1 MLKPMTFLSRFGDKT
16 GSLGVL
22 VSAMGCGM
30 CFPAIAS
37 LGAALGLGFL
47 TQWEGLFINT
57 LLPLFAWLALLINAF
72 SWFNHRQWH
81 RSLLGIL
88 GPIVVL
94 LSLYPWFQYGWSS
107 YATYTGIGLMLALSI
122 WDLLA
127 PAQRRCSPAGC
138 QLSAKQS

>member
-1 MLKPMTFLSRFGDKT
+1 MLNRMTFLSRIGDKT

-22 VSAMGCGM
+22 VSAIGCGM

-57 LLPLFAWLALLINAF
+57 LLPMFAWLALLINAL
-72 SWFNHRQWH
+72 SWFYHRQWH

-88 GPIVVL
+88 GPSVVL

-107 YATYTGIGLMLALSI
+107 YATYTGIGMMLAVSL

-127 PAQRRCSPAGC
+127 PAQRSCGSTGC
-138 QLSAKQS
+138 ELSADPS